1 MLKKNL
7 IMKHHIEFEYKL
19 PEWGTL
25 EMDIDE
31 ALDLSEKE
39 AIALAEIKE
48 VYDDIED
55 INITAMRI
63 IT

>member
-1 MLKKNL
+1 MT
-7 IMKHHIEFEYKL
+7 KHHIEFDYKL

-25 EMDIDE
+25 EMDIE
-31 ALDLSEKE
+31 ESLDLSEKE

-55 INITAMRI
+55 INITLVKVL
-63 IT
+63 

>member
-1 MLKKNL
+1 MS
-7 IMKHHIEFEYKL
+7 KHHIEFEYKL

-25 EMDIDE
+25 EMDIED
-31 ALDLSEKE
+31 ALDLAEKE

-55 INITAMRI
+55 INITKI
-63 IT
+63 ELI